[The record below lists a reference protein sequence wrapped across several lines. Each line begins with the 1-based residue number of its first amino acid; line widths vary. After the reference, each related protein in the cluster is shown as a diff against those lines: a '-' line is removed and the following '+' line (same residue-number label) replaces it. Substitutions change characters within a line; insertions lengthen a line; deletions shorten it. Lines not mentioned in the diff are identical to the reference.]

1 MPFRP
6 LGGRGI
12 RLSALGFFLILFRRA
27 SSDETIRRATK
38 PFFAFGAEPRKRRMV
53 IKAPTTTADSA
64 CGDTGDSQMRTLS
77 VILAFAFVLA
87 GASMA
92 GSADN
97 GLPGVGTFAYS
108 GLSTVAS
115 GPQAVVVATR

>member
-1 MPFRP
+1 
-6 LGGRGI
+6 
-12 RLSALGFFLILFRRA
+12 
-27 SSDETIRRATK
+27 
-38 PFFAFGAEPRKRRMV
+38 
-53 IKAPTTTADSA
+53 
-64 CGDTGDSQMRTLS
+64 MRTLS

-97 GLPGVGTFAYS
+97 SLPGVGTFAYS
-108 GLSTVAS
+108 GLPIVDS